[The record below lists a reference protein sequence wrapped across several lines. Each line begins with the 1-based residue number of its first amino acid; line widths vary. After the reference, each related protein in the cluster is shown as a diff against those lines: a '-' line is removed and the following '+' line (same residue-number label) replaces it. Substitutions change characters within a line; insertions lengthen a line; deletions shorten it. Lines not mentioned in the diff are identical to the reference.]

1 MQSAKESNISFDRSG
16 EKFFVCLPSF
26 LGQGREEEEFVL
38 VVQSKV
44 AVFMNILQ
52 KVETDIACIFQSVGP
67 GESCR

>member
-1 MQSAKESNISFDRSG
+1 MQSAKQSNISFDRSG

-38 VVQSKV
+38 VVHSKV

-52 KVETDIACIFQSVGP
+52 KVQTDIFCIFEFSGT
-67 GESCR
+67 R